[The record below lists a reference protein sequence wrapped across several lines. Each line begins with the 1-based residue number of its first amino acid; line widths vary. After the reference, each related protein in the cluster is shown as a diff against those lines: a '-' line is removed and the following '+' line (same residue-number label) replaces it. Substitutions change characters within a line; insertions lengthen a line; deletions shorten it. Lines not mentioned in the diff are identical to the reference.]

1 MFYDALEKRD
11 QPVFWAQ
18 LLRFTWLAFAYIVIA
33 VYRFYLTQ
41 LLEMR
46 WRAWM
51 TAHYLQRWLAGQAFY
66 RMELA
71 RFSGNGATPDNPD
84 QRIQEDLN
92 LFTTY
97 SVSLSMGLLNAVVTL
112 ASFVGILWALSGGF
126 AFTVGGS
133 SYEIAGFMVWAALA
147 YCVVG
152 TIITHYIGR
161 PQIDLNFQQQRYEAD
176 FRHHMVR
183 VREYSEA
190 IALDKGEQVERQHLD
205 RRFGSVLA
213 NYLRL
218 IKAQK
223 NLTWFT
229 NFFGQAAVVFPFIVA
244 APRFFAG
251 AIQLGELMQIASA
264 FSQVQDSL
272 SWFVDNY
279 SSLAAW
285 RATTDRLTSFEE
297 SVAAQAQAPAAA
309 RSLEGAGGLSAQ
321 ELSLALPN
329 GALLLAGLSIQVP
342 PGDSVLVKGP
352 SGSGKST
359 LFRAFAG
366 IWPFAR
372 GKVRD
377 PGGHHVHPAEPLLP
391 GRQPAQCPG
400 LSRARQPLQRRGPAP
415 GIGRSL
421 AAATGIAPGR
431 EDAWSQKLSGG
442 ERQRLALARVFLKQP
457 AWVLADEATSA
468 LDAPAE
474 KTIYERLMAHGAA
487 QRRGL
492 GVDRRT
498 GRRWKHSTGG
508 AGSCTGFP
516 RAAGRV
522 RAARG
527 VSWLS
532 SRARCLHPASS
543 LPEPR
548 PAAAARFPARDPER
562 RGADHDAADQR
573 GAAGHIGEDQPAQQ
587 RRPHQ
592 VEELDRLGRRD
603 VGHGERAGQAVV
615 AQAAQDAA
623 DEKGKPL
630 RPVGVCHASKASGR
644 LNTITV
650 IDCQTTIT
658 AGRS

>member
-1 MFYDALEKRD
+1 MKFRDKLAATKATTAKVWALTTPFFSSDQKWKARALLAAIVLLNLGAVYMLVQINEWNRVFYDALEKRD

-18 LLRFTWLAFAYIVIA
+18 LLRFTWLAFAYIIIA
-33 VYRFYLTQ
+33 VYKFYLTQ
-41 LLEMR
+41 LLELR

-51 TAHYLQRWLAGQAFY
+51 TAHYLQRWLSGQAFY

-97 SVSLSMGLLNAVVTL
+97 SVSLSMGLLNALVTL
-112 ASFVGILWALSGGF
+112 ASFVGILWSLSGGF
-126 AFTVGGS
+126 SFTVGGS
-133 SYEIAGFMVWAALA
+133 TYEIAGFMVWAALA

-161 PQIDLNFQQQRYEAD
+161 PQIDLNFKQQRYEAD

-272 SWFVDNY
+272 AWFVDNY

-297 SVAAQAQAPAAA
+297 SVAAQAQAQRPEVV
-309 RSLEGAGGLSAQ
+309 EGASGLSAQ
-321 ELSLALPN
+321 DLSLALPS
-329 GALLLAGLSIQVP
+329 GALLLSGLSTQVP

-372 GKVRD
+372 GKVEIPADTMCIPQNPYFPDGSLRNALAYPD
-377 PGGHHVHPAEPLLP
+377 PAGRYSDEDLHRALDEALLP
-391 GRQPAQCPG
+391 Q
-400 LSRARQPLQRRGPAP
+400 L
-415 GIGRSL
+415 
-421 AAATGIAPGR
+421 GIAPGR
-431 EDAWSQKLSGG
+431 RGCLEPETLRRRAAAPGTG
-442 ERQRLALARVFLKQP
+442 ARVP
-457 AWVLADEATSA
+457 EATRLGARGRSH
-468 LDAPAE
+468 
-474 KTIYERLMAHGAA
+474 ERAGCAGGKNDLRTADGDGAA
-487 QRRGL
+487 QGRGL
-492 GVDRRT
+492 GVDRPPAGARCVSPAALGVAPAPRGQR
-498 GRRWKHSTGG
+498 GRL
-508 AGSCTGFP
+508 
-516 RAAGRV
+516 

-527 VSWLS
+527 LKT
-532 SRARCLHPASS
+532 P
-543 LPEPR
+543 
-548 PAAAARFPARDPER
+548 
-562 RGADHDAADQR
+562 
-573 GAAGHIGEDQPAQQ
+573 
-587 RRPHQ
+587 
-592 VEELDRLGRRD
+592 
-603 VGHGERAGQAVV
+603 
-615 AQAAQDAA
+615 
-623 DEKGKPL
+623 
-630 RPVGVCHASKASGR
+630 
-644 LNTITV
+644 
-650 IDCQTTIT
+650 
-658 AGRS
+658 